1 MRKRPGRLFLHRLA
15 IELHLP
21 LSVIENL
28 PASEIQSWKI
38 YFSILNEDAKTNNNG
53 QAIKPQK
60 PANEPLSPDAEMAR
74 WINHLKL

>member
-28 PASEIQSWKI
+28 PASEIQSWKL
-38 YFSILNEDAKTNNNG
+38 YFSILNEDANPENSQT
-53 QAIKPQK
+53 IKPQK

-74 WINHLKL
+74 WVNHLKL